1 MPWGYGFRRSLTRS
15 VPATKKMQMVG
26 ALLSSATTV
35 SSARPVPPPNVC
47 SKKLL
52 CKRSVLRKV
61 MLRERWN
68 CDKGWQRK
76 VFPNCAANVIFPARH
91 CVRTPPGPTFLAIV
105 SRRTLLANQRFVCAS
120 ACDVVTIRGVASKAR
135 DTRQ

>member
-1 MPWGYGFRRSLTRS
+1 MGLWFSSFAYAKCASNQENANGRSFAVVCYHRIVCKTC
-15 VPATKKMQMVG
+15 
-26 ALLSSATTV
+26 
-35 SSARPVPPPNVC
+35 PPPNVC